1 MFLTSPK
8 TLPYRENTPLSL
20 HSLAEIW
27 QFVWFALILH
37 PKSEVDRF
45 EQLATTVKN
54 AKLTAFRCCVHSL
67 LTIPV
72 FN

>member
-8 TLPYRENTPLSL
+8 ALPYRENTPLSL
-20 HSLAEIW
+20 HSLVEIW
-27 QFVWFALILH
+27 QFVWFALPLH
-37 PKSEVDRF
+37 PKNEVDRF

-54 AKLTAFRCCVHSL
+54 AKIHSVRCMHSL